1 MQVCSLENGRAAAN
15 MLSGLKTA
23 FEYSQVPPI
32 QIRPV
37 ICALLGLLYIRY
49 IHALL
54 GPLIRASHSLG
65 CLLSSALHY
74 RQADNRQGGAKMGTW
89 LAAQNRS

>member
-37 ICALLGLLYIRY
+37 ICALLGLLHIRY
-49 IHALL
+49 ICIHAFLRSV
-54 GPLIRASHSLG
+54 IR
-65 CLLSSALHY
+65 
-74 RQADNRQGGAKMGTW
+74 GAP
-89 LAAQNRS
+89 